1 MIKTPSDFNK
11 ISKIEESDGQSLL
24 LSLICPCGKQDF
36 SILINTND
44 PNLPKKQE
52 LFDSLIKK
60 YGGYGHCYIFS
71 DNNCRVYI
79 NYKGIR
85 GLFTKPKLI
94 DSNIIPTETKIVKA
108 KCLHCG
114 KEFLLYDNRKHGDAK
129 LERKLDYS
137 NFTYKEITINK
148 KVKIKLEYDITMN
161 QYEQK
166 YLFSNKNP
174 YEECFSYI
182 KIFYVQDNKEII
194 IFEDEM

>member
-1 MIKTPSDFNK
+1 MIKTRSDFNK

-36 SILINTND
+36 SILINTNN
-44 PNLPKKQE
+44 PNLSKKKE

-94 DSNIIPTETKIVKA
+94 DSNIIPTEAKIVKA
-108 KCLHCG
+108 KCSHCG
-114 KEFLLYDNRKHGDAK
+114 KEFLLYDNRKHGVVTYEK
-129 LERKLDYS
+129 GLDYS
-137 NFTYKEITINK
+137 DYTYKEITIDK
-148 KVKIKLEYDITMN
+148 KIQIKLEYDITMN

-166 YLFSNKNP
+166 YLFSNKNS

-194 IFEDEM
+194 IFEDDM

>member
-1 MIKTPSDFNK
+1 MIKTPSCFNN
-11 ISKIEESDGQSLL
+11 ISKIEESNGQSLL

-44 PNLPKKQE
+44 PNLSKKQE
-52 LFDSLIKK
+52 LFDSLIKR
-60 YGGYGHCYIFS
+60 YGGYSHCYIFS
-71 DNNCRVYI
+71 DKSCRAYI

-85 GLFTKPKLI
+85 GLFTKPTLI
-94 DSNIIPTETKIVKA
+94 DSDIIPTEAKIVKA
-108 KCLHCG
+108 KCSHCG
-114 KEFLLYDNRKHGDAK
+114 KEFLLYDNRKHGVAK
-129 LERKLDYS
+129 LENELDYS
-137 NFTYKEITINK
+137 DFTYKEIPINEK
-148 KVKIKLEYDITMN
+148 IKIKLEYDITMN

-182 KIFYVQDNKEII
+182 KIFYVQDNKETI